1 MLGILDIGTYLPFYR
16 LAREEIG
23 RAWQMEQ
30 ARALLIGERTVAH
43 YDEDSVTMAAEALLH
58 TLGPRDGNDV
68 DMLLFAST
76 TPPFGEKS
84 SASVVAA
91 LCDLPA
97 PRTVDVT
104 GTLRAGTSALAL
116 ALDAVRAGSA
126 RHVALATAD
135 MRHPEPGTLQEAVS
149 GDGAV
154 ALLVGA
160 GPEVIA
166 EVVGRFHLSD
176 PTVDTWR
183 LAEERTLRSDD
194 EAFSQ
199 EVGYRALTEAVISGL
214 LKETGVAAEALAG
227 AALYVPDGR
236 SYTRLVTR
244 SPLAAVLS
252 KMGHRG
258 PAPRLLWGAGN
269 LGCAFALAQLALLLE
284 TAQPGDLLALV
295 GYGDGADAFLLRVTE
310 AITQRPAR
318 HPTQAWLDAKGSLP
332 YPLALHFREMVRD
345 KPLFPPDAEPWTSLP
360 LLHRE
365 RDALLRLHAQRCA
378 TCGALW
384 WPPRPACY
392 DCGAAEGFTP
402 VRLGRTASLTTFVA
416 EWAVPTPLA
425 PLGVVTVDTPEGA
438 RLTTQATDGDP
449 RCLTIGQA
457 MELVPRRFHTA
468 KGLPHYSWKARPM
481 RGAP

>member
-1 MLGILDIGTYLPFYR
+1 MLGILDIGSYLPFYR

-58 TLGPRDGNDV
+58 ALGPRDGSDL

-84 SASVVAA
+84 SAAVIAA

-97 PRTVDVT
+97 LRTLDVT
-104 GTLRAGTSALAL
+104 GTLRAGTSALVL

-126 RHVALATAD
+126 RRVAVAAAD
-135 MRHPEPGTLQEAVS
+135 MRRPEPGTLLEAIS
-149 GDGAV
+149 GDGAA
-154 ALLVGA
+154 ALLVGE

-183 LAEERTLRSDD
+183 LAEERTLRTDD

-199 EVGYRALTEAVISGL
+199 EVGYRALTEAAIHGL
-214 LKETGVAAEALAG
+214 LAETGVEAAALAG

-236 SYTRLVTR
+236 SYARLVAR
-244 SPLAAVLS
+244 SPLAAALAR
-252 KMGHRG
+252 MGNRG

-269 LGCAFALAQLALLLE
+269 LGSAFALAQLALLLE
-284 TAQPGDLLALV
+284 SAQPGDLLALV

-318 HPTQAWLDAKGSLP
+318 RPTQAWLDAKGHLP
-332 YPLALHFREMVRD
+332 YPLALHFREMLRD
-345 KPLFPPDAEPWTSLP
+345 KPLFPPNSEPWTSLP

-365 RDALLRLHAQRCA
+365 RDALLRLHAQRCTA
-378 TCGALW
+378 CGALW
-384 WPPRPACY
+384 WPPRPTCY
-392 DCGAAEGFTP
+392 DCGAAEGFTSL
-402 VRLGRTASLTTFVA
+402 RLGRSGTLTTFVA
-416 EWAVPTPLA
+416 EWTVPVPLA
-425 PLGVVTVDTPEGA
+425 PLGMATVDTPEGA

-449 RCLTIGQA
+449 RSLTIGQA

-468 KGLPHYSWKARPM
+468 KGLPHYSWKARPV
-481 RGAP
+481 RGEP